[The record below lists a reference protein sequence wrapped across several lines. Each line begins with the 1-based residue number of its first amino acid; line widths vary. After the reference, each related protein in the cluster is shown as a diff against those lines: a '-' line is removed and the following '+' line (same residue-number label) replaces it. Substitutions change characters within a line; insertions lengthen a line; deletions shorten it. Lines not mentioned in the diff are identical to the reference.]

1 MSREDV
7 VRRFLFASATVLAV
21 GSGAGTASQAADIGA
36 TRVAVAAEVVAPA
49 GLWHGFYAGLHA
61 GWGRGRT
68 VYDPLIIGLDI
79 NHSYGGALLGG
90 QFGWNYQVG
99 QLVLGLEATLAY
111 STLSGGLP
119 EPAAP
124 MFRTN
129 LNWLATMGPRLGFAV
144 DRALVYAK
152 GGFAMAGLRS
162 GIADPIAGDFR
173 GSFARAGWFLGA
185 GVEYAFAPHW
195 SVRVEYN
202 YLNFG
207 NGLVTFQYLPPIG
220 VGIPGRIDAHTVT
233 VGVNYRFG
241 GGHQAQVAGGGVP
254 VWTGFYAGLHAG
266 YGSGRTAYDPA
277 VALPIDHQFSGVL
290 AGGQFGWNYQVNQ
303 FVLGAEATLAY
314 AGLNGRSDF
323 GFIPIRTRMQWLAT
337 MGPRLGVAVDR
348 ALVYGKGGFAV
359 AGFHGGADLPPVAA
373 PAPFVR
379 SGWFLGAGVEYAF
392 APNWSAKAEYNYVHL
407 GNGPAIIA
415 STFGIAE
422 TIDARQHA
430 HTVTLGVNYHFTT
443 GSGPVVAR
451 Y

>member
-1 MSREDV
+1 MH
-7 VRRFLFASATVLAV
+7 RFLLASAAALVLGA
-21 GSGAGTASQAADIGA
+21 GAGTSSQAADIGGA
-36 TRVAVAAEVVAPA
+36 RVAVAAEVVAPA
-49 GLWHGFYAGLHA
+49 GLWHGFYAGVHA
-61 GWGRGRT
+61 GWGRGRS
-68 VYDPLIIGLDI
+68 VYDPPVLGIDI

-99 QLVLGLEATLAY
+99 QFVLGLEATLAY

-119 EPAAP
+119 ASAAP

-162 GIADPIAGDFR
+162 GVSDPVIGDFR
-173 GSFARAGWFLGA
+173 GPFARAGWFLGA

-195 SVRVEYN
+195 SVRLEYN

-207 NGLVTFQYLPPIG
+207 NGMVTFQHLPPIG
-220 VGIPGRIDAHTVT
+220 ISIPARIDAHTVT

-241 GGHQAQVAGGGVP
+241 GGMPAAAPAAGVP
-254 VWTGFYAGLHAG
+254 IWTGFYAGLHAG
-266 YGSGRTAYDPA
+266 YGTGSTVYDPL
-277 VALPIDHQFSGVL
+277 VPFPLDHRFSGMI

-314 AGLNGRSDF
+314 AGLNGQNGLAF
-323 GFIPIRTRMQWLAT
+323 VPMRTSMQWLAT
-337 MGPRLGVAVDR
+337 MGPRLGVAIDR
-348 ALVYGKGGFAV
+348 ALIFGKGGLAV
-359 AGFHGGADLPPVAA
+359 AGLHGGSDQPPFVTAGA
-373 PAPFVR
+373 YVR
-379 SGWFLGAGVEYAF
+379 SGWFLGGGVEYAF
-392 APNWSAKAEYNYVHL
+392 APGWSAKVEYNYVHL
-407 GNGPAIIA
+407 AKGPTVLGAL
-415 STFGIAE
+415 FGGAE
-422 TIDARQHA
+422 TLDATQHA

-443 GSGPVVAR
+443 GPGAIVAR